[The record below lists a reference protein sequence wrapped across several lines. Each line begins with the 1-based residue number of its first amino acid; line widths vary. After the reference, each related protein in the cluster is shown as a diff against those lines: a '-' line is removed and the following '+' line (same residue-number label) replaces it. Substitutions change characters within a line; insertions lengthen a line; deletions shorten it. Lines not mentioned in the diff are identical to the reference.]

1 MPPAT
6 KAAAQV
12 YIKRPDGTETR
23 IVRHKSRPVQ
33 QRADLESAKRDEDR
47 EAVLAC
53 PPYTASFNA
62 LLKERRE
69 KNSRVLVNA
78 VLERMHAEAIPLNV
92 VTYNLL
98 MERVVSFPDDI
109 IFKLYEEIKEEALK
123 ENSSVQPDLTT
134 YQLLFRACERK
145 AQYNRAFI
153 LYKQLRDLM
162 HIIPDSPT
170 YDTLLGFCAA
180 VQDVA
185 QASYFLE
192 EMKQNGV
199 IPDANTYN
207 CLMSVLVESA
217 PYEETLRVFQ
227 EMINEGVK
235 PTVRTYNMIIK
246 AAQINGDYDRA
257 FQTFEEMKKRG
268 LLPDVVSYNT
278 LLCMVENRIEYV
290 MGRGPHGN
298 IRRTFEQRKL
308 GKKSIAELAT
318 TLFAEMESM
327 NVQPNTFTFNQLLT
341 VLLKC
346 EDHRVFSVYRTMHE
360 RYAKNKAELQ
370 LQEKREAKRK
380 RAMLRMNEEPSEKK
394 AEEEPK
400 SDLSTD
406 VPVSLDEA
414 MGMEDPQRPARIAAR
429 QMRPNVETYRLII
442 RACLQFGFA
451 EHCRHFYD
459 VMAAEGLAMDR
470 DLALLLESVC
480 EATGDVAWGR
490 EVLGMW
496 PADGAVVNAY
506 LRILAARG
514 DEELIGVVEE
524 MRLGVSPFGVRPD
537 VNSFNTLLWGYLR
550 MGRHKEAAKLFAAM
564 YLYYSQV
571 TPNAETYEWMLRIY
585 RETRDVEA
593 AAQLMQSM
601 QQRKITIT
609 IQHYHELMRVYLE
622 VGDVKLLEIFH
633 LLLNSTDSS
642 IPKADTECYHLVLQY
657 YLRQKQ
663 WENLEKLFATLRASQ
678 FIEPDTGCYNVML
691 EMFSIQERVEEAKLL
706 FDELRTKCVTADITT
721 YNTLLRIFA
730 PSGDGAMYDVLEE
743 MKANYI
749 APAASTLGILLEY
762 AEGRRAVSA
771 SVKSDLFWDPAK
783 ELEGIL

>member
-6 KAAAQV
+6 KSAAQV

-23 IVRHKSRPVQ
+23 IVRHKPRPVQ
-33 QRADLESAKRDEDR
+33 QRTDLESAKRDEDR

-109 IFKLYEEIKEEALK
+109 IFRLYEEIKEESLK

-145 AQYNRAFI
+145 AQYNRAFL

-162 HIIPDSPT
+162 HIVPDSPT

-180 VQDVA
+180 VRDVA

-199 IPDANTYN
+199 TPDANTYN

-217 PYEETLRVFQ
+217 PYDETLRVFQ
-227 EMINEGVK
+227 EMINEGIK

-246 AAQINGDYDRA
+246 AAQTNGDYDRA

-268 LLPDVVSYNT
+268 LLPDVVTYNT
-278 LLCMVENRIEYV
+278 LLCMVENRIEYI
-290 MGRGPHGN
+290 MGRGPHGH
-298 IRRTFEQRKL
+298 IRRTFEQRKH
-308 GKKSIAELAT
+308 GKRAIAELGT
-318 TLFAEMESM
+318 TLFLEMESM
-327 NVQPNTFTFNQLLT
+327 SVQPNTFTFNQIMT

-346 EDHRVFSVYRTMHE
+346 EDHRVFSVYRTMQE

-380 RAMLRMNEEPSEKK
+380 RAMLWMHEEIGEKNEEDS
-394 AEEEPK
+394 K

-406 VPVSLDEA
+406 APISLDEV

-429 QMRPNVETYRLII
+429 QMRPNIDTYRLII
-442 RACLQFGFA
+442 RACLQLGFA
-451 EHCRHFYD
+451 EHCAHFYK
-459 VMAAEGLAMDR
+459 VMTAEGLAMDR
-470 DLALLLESVC
+470 DLALLLEEVC
-480 EATGDVAWGR
+480 EATGDAAWGLA
-490 EVLGMW
+490 VLRAW
-496 PADGAVVNAY
+496 PADGGVVNAY
-506 LRILAARG
+506 LRLLAARG
-514 DEELIGVVEE
+514 DEALITAVEE
-524 MRLGVSPFGVRPD
+524 MRLGVSLFGVRPD
-537 VNSFNTLLWGYLR
+537 VDTFNILLRGYLR
-550 MGRHKEAAKLFAAM
+550 MGRHEEAEKLFASM
-564 YLYYSQV
+564 YLTYSQV

-585 RETRDVEA
+585 RETKDTEA

-609 IQHYHELMRVYLE
+609 IQHYHEFMRVYLE
-622 VGDVKLLEIFH
+622 VGDSTLLDIFH
-633 LLLNSTDSS
+633 LLLNSTDGT

-657 YLRQKQ
+657 YLRQQ
-663 WENLEKLFATLRASQ
+663 QYEELEKLFASMRASQ

-691 EMFSIQERVEEAKLL
+691 EMFSIHKKVEESKLL
-706 FDELRTKCVTADITT
+706 FDELRTKCVPADMTT

-743 MKANYI
+743 MKANYV

-762 AEGRRAVSA
+762 AEGRKVVSD
-771 SVKSDLFWDPAK
+771 SMKRDLFWDPAK
-783 ELEGIL
+783 ELEGLL